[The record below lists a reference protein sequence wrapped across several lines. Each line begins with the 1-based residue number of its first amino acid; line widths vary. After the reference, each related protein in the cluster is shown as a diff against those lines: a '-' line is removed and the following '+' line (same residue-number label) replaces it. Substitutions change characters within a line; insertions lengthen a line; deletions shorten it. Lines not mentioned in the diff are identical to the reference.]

1 VDSVACEALAL
12 LFQSS
17 LDVVLGVPV
26 PPAAPWK
33 ANVDEEWAASVET
46 LKIITSRP
54 GWLKKVLA
62 VWKKIDDEDWHSVK
76 RYAVCY
82 HF

>member
-1 VDSVACEALAL
+1 L

-26 PPAAPWK
+26 PPEVPLK
-33 ANVDEEWAASVET
+33 ASVDEEWTASVET

-54 GWLKKVLA
+54 GWLKKLLA
-62 VWKKIDDEDWHSVK
+62 VWKKIDEEDWRSVK
-76 RYAVCY
+76 TCAAYCRLV
-82 HF
+82 